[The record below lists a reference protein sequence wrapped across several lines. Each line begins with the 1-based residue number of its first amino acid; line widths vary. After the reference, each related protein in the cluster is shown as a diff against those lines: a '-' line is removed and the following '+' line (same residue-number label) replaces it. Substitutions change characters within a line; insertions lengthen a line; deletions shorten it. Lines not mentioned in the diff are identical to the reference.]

1 VKKFTDNLEA
11 KMRPSESGHPYSAS
25 IVLNVLTYKEILN
38 LLLKSNLIV
47 DPWEGADGEGA
58 DGEGAAGEGADGEDI
73 LVPNPLFLPVTSP
86 NRTSVYPPE
95 RNVST
100 SPISTNMV
108 IDTNVYAAMPVVP
121 IDRVQTKGTAATR
134 ELIVRL
140 RAMVLG
146 WERSWTAEEDNMICS
161 LARKCFAEASAMSPL
176 LAKQGP
182 GGWLSIIDQR
192 CPLATQFDTL
202 IVHYLNA
209 TRRASGNRP
218 GYDKDFRRHASAY
231 RQQLCFF
238 KSIKIRPPIETSKL
252 GCRCTEDKRICI
264 YPGNASSL
272 PTSPACTTPTLGW

>member
-1 VKKFTDNLEA
+1 MLLES
-11 KMRPSESGHPYSAS
+11 K
-25 IVLNVLTYKEILN
+25 
-38 LLLKSNLIV
+38 LIGAAR
-47 DPWEGADGEGA
+47 EGADGEGA
-58 DGEGAAGEGADGEDI
+58 DGEGAAGENT
-73 LVPNPLFLPVTSP
+73 LTRNPLFSPAKSPVRS
-86 NRTSVYPPE
+86 SVGPPGIT
-95 RNVST
+95 VST
-100 SPISTNMV
+100 SPGSTTTTIA

-121 IDRVQTKGTAATR
+121 INRVQTKGTAATR

-238 KSIKIRPPIETSKL
+238 KSIKIRPPIENGKFV
-252 GCRCTEDKRICI
+252 CRCTEDKRICI